1 MRQIMFELMVTSVDM
16 LAAGIFALP
25 GIWVLALVCAKLRP
39 RPLTAGTFGLLSVF
53 ALYLCAVFSVVGLPA
68 LQYVRFEPSCSLI
81 PFIGMVENRTALLL
95 TVLNVALFV
104 PLGWLAPALWPKY
117 GGWRQLAGLGFGVS
131 LLIEVIQI
139 FSFRLTDVDDL
150 IANTAGALLGLA
162 LYRLLPEGWRRRFAQ
177 EQPVPAWLAVAW
189 AVVVM
194 MVLQPLIYSRF
205 WNLIMGA

>member
-1 MRQIMFELMVTSVDM
+1 MRQIMFELTVTSVDM

-25 GIWVLALVCAKLRP
+25 GICVLALVCAKLRQ
-39 RPLTAGTFGLLSVF
+39 RPLTAGTLAWLAAF

-68 LQYVRFEPSCSLI
+68 LQYIRFDPSCNLI
-81 PFIGMVENRTALLL
+81 PFIGMVENRTAMLL

-104 PLGWLAPALWPKY
+104 PLGWLAPVLWPKY
-117 GGWRQLAGLGFGVS
+117 ADWRQMAGLGLGVS

-162 LYRLLPEGWRRRFAQ
+162 LYRLLPESWRQRLER
-177 EQPVPAWLAVAW
+177 EQPAPVWLAVAW
-189 AVVVM
+189 AVIVM
-194 MVLQPLIYSRF
+194 IVLQPLIYSRF
-205 WNLIMGA
+205 WNLIMGV